1 MKKKQIALAA
11 ALGCTLLLAGHALA
25 AGAGSEPA
33 ELDADTVEY
42 DMTTGVIQATDNVLM
57 KQGDTHIAGQ
67 RAVYNTK
74 TQQGTVTGG
83 VIAVRGAMRM
93 TCQEVIADGREHIRA
108 NGDVHGTENV
118 MQLALNAAVDRVV
131 YVSSVHAIPEKPL
144 GQIISEVSSF
154 SPELVHGQYAKSKA
168 AAAQVA
174 LDYAKKGLNLSI
186 VHPSGIIGPGDTNI
200 RNHMI
205 RTIHAMA
212 EGRIPIGLKGG
223 YDFVDSRDVVSG
235 ILSCEEKGR
244 CGECYILTGHY
255 ITVLQLLNVVRKIHG
270 KKERKIEIPYG
281 LVKAIAP
288 ISEGAA
294 RLIGRKAP
302 LFTPYSVYTLHTNGD
317 FSHEKATRELDYQPR
332 DIVDSIRDSL

>member
-1 MKKKQIALAA
+1 MSKLY
-11 ALGCTLLLAGHALA
+11 L
-25 AGAGSEPA
+25 
-33 ELDADTVEY
+33 
-42 DMTTGVIQATDNVLM
+42 
-57 KQGDTHIAGQ
+57 
-67 RAVYNTK
+67 
-74 TQQGTVTGG
+74 VTGG
-83 VIAVRGAMRM
+83 TGHVGTVLINELLAKNVS
-93 TCQEVIADGREHIRA
+93 IRA
-108 NGDVHGTENV
+108 LVRPGRREGIPAGVDVYEGDITNLDSMRDFFQTSGFDSVTLIHCAALITITSRLNTQVWNVNVHGTENV

-212 EGRIPIGLKGG
+212 EGRIPVGLKGG

-294 RLIGRKAP
+294 RLIGRKTP

>member
-1 MKKKQIALAA
+1 MSKLY
-11 ALGCTLLLAGHALA
+11 L
-25 AGAGSEPA
+25 
-33 ELDADTVEY
+33 
-42 DMTTGVIQATDNVLM
+42 
-57 KQGDTHIAGQ
+57 
-67 RAVYNTK
+67 
-74 TQQGTVTGG
+74 VTGG
-83 VIAVRGAMRM
+83 TGHVGTVLINELLAKNVS
-93 TCQEVIADGREHIRA
+93 IRA
-108 NGDVHGTENV
+108 LVRPGRREGIPAGVDVYEGDITNLDSMRDFFQTSGFDSVTLIHCAALITITSRLNTQVWNVNVHGTENV

-212 EGRIPIGLKGG
+212 EGRIPVGLKGG

>member
-1 MKKKQIALAA
+1 MSKLY
-11 ALGCTLLLAGHALA
+11 L
-25 AGAGSEPA
+25 
-33 ELDADTVEY
+33 
-42 DMTTGVIQATDNVLM
+42 
-57 KQGDTHIAGQ
+57 
-67 RAVYNTK
+67 
-74 TQQGTVTGG
+74 VTGG
-83 VIAVRGAMRM
+83 TGHVGTVLINELLAKNVS
-93 TCQEVIADGREHIRA
+93 IRA
-108 NGDVHGTENV
+108 LVRPGRREGIPAGVDVYEGDITNLDSMRDFFQTSGFDSVTLIHCAALITIASRLNTQVWNVNVHGTENV
-118 MQLALNAAVDRVV
+118 VQLALNAAVDRVV

-154 SPELVHGQYAKSKA
+154 SPELVRGQYAKSKA

-212 EGRIPIGLKGG
+212 EGRIPVGLKGG

>member
-1 MKKKQIALAA
+1 MSKLY
-11 ALGCTLLLAGHALA
+11 L
-25 AGAGSEPA
+25 
-33 ELDADTVEY
+33 
-42 DMTTGVIQATDNVLM
+42 
-57 KQGDTHIAGQ
+57 
-67 RAVYNTK
+67 
-74 TQQGTVTGG
+74 VTGG
-83 VIAVRGAMRM
+83 TGHVGTVLINELLAKNVS
-93 TCQEVIADGREHIRA
+93 IRA
-108 NGDVHGTENV
+108 LVRPGRREGIPAGVDVYEGDITNLDSMRDFFRTSGFDSVTLIHCAALITIASRLNTQVWNVNVHGTENV

-154 SPELVHGQYAKSKA
+154 SPELAHGQYAKSKA

-212 EGRIPIGLKGG
+212 EGRIPVGLKGG

>member
-1 MKKKQIALAA
+1 MSKLY
-11 ALGCTLLLAGHALA
+11 L
-25 AGAGSEPA
+25 
-33 ELDADTVEY
+33 
-42 DMTTGVIQATDNVLM
+42 
-57 KQGDTHIAGQ
+57 
-67 RAVYNTK
+67 
-74 TQQGTVTGG
+74 VTGG
-83 VIAVRGAMRM
+83 TGHVGTVLIKELLAKNVS
-93 TCQEVIADGREHIRA
+93 IRA
-108 NGDVHGTENV
+108 LVRPGRREGIPAGVDVYEGDITNLDSMRDFFQTSGFDSVTLIHCAALITITSRLNTQVWNVNVHGTENV

-131 YVSSVHAIPEKPL
+131 YVSSVHAIPERPL

-212 EGRIPIGLKGG
+212 EGRIPVGLKGG

-235 ILSCEEKGR
+235 ILSCEEKGC

>member
-1 MKKKQIALAA
+1 MSKLY
-11 ALGCTLLLAGHALA
+11 L
-25 AGAGSEPA
+25 
-33 ELDADTVEY
+33 
-42 DMTTGVIQATDNVLM
+42 
-57 KQGDTHIAGQ
+57 
-67 RAVYNTK
+67 
-74 TQQGTVTGG
+74 VTGG
-83 VIAVRGAMRM
+83 TGHVGTVLMNELLAKNVS
-93 TCQEVIADGREHIRA
+93 IRA
-108 NGDVHGTENV
+108 LVRPGRREGIPAGVDVYEGDITNLDSMRDFFQTSGFDSVTLIHCAALITIASRLNTQVWNVNVHGTENV

-212 EGRIPIGLKGG
+212 EGRIPVGLKGG

>member
-1 MKKKQIALAA
+1 MLKMSKLY
-11 ALGCTLLLAGHALA
+11 L
-25 AGAGSEPA
+25 
-33 ELDADTVEY
+33 
-42 DMTTGVIQATDNVLM
+42 
-57 KQGDTHIAGQ
+57 
-67 RAVYNTK
+67 
-74 TQQGTVTGG
+74 VTGG
-83 VIAVRGAMRM
+83 TGHVGTVLINELLAKNVS
-93 TCQEVIADGREHIRA
+93 IRA
-108 NGDVHGTENV
+108 LVRPGRREGIPAGVDVYEGDITNLDSMRDFFQTSGFDSVTLIHCAALITITSRLNTQVWNVNVHGTENV

-212 EGRIPIGLKGG
+212 EGRIPVGLKGG

>member
-1 MKKKQIALAA
+1 
-11 ALGCTLLLAGHALA
+11 
-25 AGAGSEPA
+25 
-33 ELDADTVEY
+33 
-42 DMTTGVIQATDNVLM
+42 
-57 KQGDTHIAGQ
+57 
-67 RAVYNTK
+67 
-74 TQQGTVTGG
+74 
-83 VIAVRGAMRM
+83 
-93 TCQEVIADGREHIRA
+93 
-108 NGDVHGTENV
+108 
-118 MQLALNAAVDRVV
+118 
-131 YVSSVHAIPEKPL
+131 
-144 GQIISEVSSF
+144 
-154 SPELVHGQYAKSKA
+154 
-168 AAAQVA
+168 
-174 LDYAKKGLNLSI
+174 
-186 VHPSGIIGPGDTNI
+186 
-200 RNHMI
+200 
-205 RTIHAMA
+205 MA

>member
-1 MKKKQIALAA
+1 MSKLY
-11 ALGCTLLLAGHALA
+11 L
-25 AGAGSEPA
+25 
-33 ELDADTVEY
+33 
-42 DMTTGVIQATDNVLM
+42 
-57 KQGDTHIAGQ
+57 
-67 RAVYNTK
+67 
-74 TQQGTVTGG
+74 VTGG
-83 VIAVRGAMRM
+83 TGHVGTVLIKELLAKNVS
-93 TCQEVIADGREHIRA
+93 IRA
-108 NGDVHGTENV
+108 LVRPGRREGIPAGVDVYEGDITNLDSMRDFFQTSGFDSVTLIHCAALITIASRLNTQVWNVNVHGTENV

-212 EGRIPIGLKGG
+212 EGRIPVGLKGG

>member
-1 MKKKQIALAA
+1 MSKLY
-11 ALGCTLLLAGHALA
+11 L
-25 AGAGSEPA
+25 
-33 ELDADTVEY
+33 
-42 DMTTGVIQATDNVLM
+42 
-57 KQGDTHIAGQ
+57 
-67 RAVYNTK
+67 
-74 TQQGTVTGG
+74 VTGG
-83 VIAVRGAMRM
+83 TGHVGTVLINELLAKNVS
-93 TCQEVIADGREHIRA
+93 IRA
-108 NGDVHGTENV
+108 LVRPGRREGIPAGVDVYEGDITNLDSMRDFFQTSGFDSVTLIHCAALITIASRRNTQVWNVNVHGTENV

-212 EGRIPIGLKGG
+212 EGRIPVGLKGG

>member
-1 MKKKQIALAA
+1 MSKLY
-11 ALGCTLLLAGHALA
+11 L
-25 AGAGSEPA
+25 
-33 ELDADTVEY
+33 
-42 DMTTGVIQATDNVLM
+42 
-57 KQGDTHIAGQ
+57 
-67 RAVYNTK
+67 
-74 TQQGTVTGG
+74 VTGG
-83 VIAVRGAMRM
+83 TGHVGTVLINELLAKNVS
-93 TCQEVIADGREHIRA
+93 IRA
-108 NGDVHGTENV
+108 LVRPGRREGIPAGVDVYEGDITNLDSMRDFFQTSGFDSVTLIHCAALITITSRLNTQVWNVNVHGTENV

-131 YVSSVHAIPEKPL
+131 YVSSVHAIPEKTL